1 MKKLS
6 AIAVCLVFMLAL
18 TLVSCGR
25 NGEPA
30 AQSGLNSSVSEFL
43 SSITMEI
50 SSNISSISSA
60 SSSETSEISSVQ
72 SSRTSSSG
80 TSSMASV
87 KTSTSRPGSTSS
99 RQQSPPA
106 SSSPLICIPAQPAL
120 PESIPEPDP
129 QPQPASSSQ
138 PVPSSQPSIQSEPA
152 PSSQP
157 EPSEASPPFVS
168 DTSVEDYINKKSDMV
183 NQIIL
188 TMGYEGFLCG
198 IYARDNSFVISLG
211 LIIDIGDNN
220 DIMKEYLEQLFDQLS
235 PFFENILYQMRVEVP
250 SAKSVIVEAFD
261 IYGNIITSRE
271 YK

>member
-1 MKKLS
+1 
-6 AIAVCLVFMLAL
+6 
-18 TLVSCGR
+18 
-25 NGEPA
+25 
-30 AQSGLNSSVSEFL
+30 
-43 SSITMEI
+43 
-50 SSNISSISSA
+50 
-60 SSSETSEISSVQ
+60 
-72 SSRTSSSG
+72 
-80 TSSMASV
+80 
-87 KTSTSRPGSTSS
+87 
-99 RQQSPPA
+99 
-106 SSSPLICIPAQPAL
+106 
-120 PESIPEPDP
+120 
-129 QPQPASSSQ
+129 
-138 PVPSSQPSIQSEPA
+138 
-152 PSSQP
+152 
-157 EPSEASPPFVS
+157 
-168 DTSVEDYINKKSDMV
+168 MV